1 VLIDVN
7 VLVAAHREDHPNH
20 KVAEKWLSETV
31 NGGDSSVSVV
41 MSVGIVSSFVRLV
54 TNSKLFPEPSSTA
67 EAIDF
72 IDWLLESK
80 KAQFIQSTNEWESF
94 RSIVLDGGLI
104 VNSIPD
110 AHLASLALSLSEPF
124 VTFDKG
130 FKLLL
135 PRSLIV
141 LLKSKN

>member
-20 KVAEKWLSETV
+20 KIAEKWLMETV
-31 NGGDSSVSVV
+31 NGGDASVFLV
-41 MSVGIVSSFVRLV
+41 MSVGIVSSFLRLV

-130 FKLLL
+130 FKPLL
-135 PRSLIV
+135 PRSLLV
-141 LLKSKN
+141 LLKRKN